1 MSKTEYSTYGKTKN
15 RGNEQGQ
22 AIAKLIREQYQPH
35 NKDEMQAA
43 IKDVEPYVRG
53 YAAGGDGLWD
63 MLLTTMA
70 AKIQII
76 AAIAISIRPY
86 EAALVKSPS
95 VSLIRPVG

>member
-1 MSKTEYSTYGKTKN
+1 MRLLSFYPKVRYSIIRMSKTEYSTYGKTKN

-70 AKIQII
+70 EKY
-76 AAIAISIRPY
+76 R
-86 EAALVKSPS
+86 
-95 VSLIRPVG
+95 

>member
-43 IKDVEPYVRG
+43 IKDVLSP
-53 YAAGGDGLWD
+53 
-63 MLLTTMA
+63 ML
-70 AKIQII
+70 
-76 AAIAISIRPY
+76 
-86 EAALVKSPS
+86 EAMLQGEIDSG
-95 VSLIRPVG
+95 ICF